1 MKLFSMPILIMIL
14 GMMVLGCKKE
24 MKTDPDALPAETQT
38 GSIMFACR
46 MNGTKWMPA
55 KKMDVDGSF
64 DGNLIRIKGSVF
76 LADAFEGLDIEI
88 KNPGARRSFL
98 LAGSA
103 AEAAVFFSSNRNCF
117 DGPTGYGLG
126 QARSSVGTLVLTK
139 FDTEKKIISGTFSCQ
154 IPTDRC
160 GVLKV
165 TEGRFDVR
173 YY

>member
-1 MKLFSMPILIMIL
+1 MKLLKLLLLTIIL
-14 GMMVLGCKKE
+14 GSLSSCEKSVKS
-24 MKTDPDALPAETQT
+24 DPDALPNESQT
-38 GSIMFACR
+38 GAIMFACR
-46 MNGTKWMPA
+46 MNGTKWVPA
-55 KKMDVDGSF
+55 KKMDIDGSF
-64 DGNLIRIKGSVF
+64 DGDVVRIKGSVF
-76 LADAFEGLDIEI
+76 FSDFFEGLDIEI
-88 KNPGARRSFL
+88 KNPGTSKTFL
-98 LAGSA
+98 LDGSDG
-103 AEAAVFFSSNRNCF
+103 EGVVFFSSNRNCF

-165 TEGRFDVR
+165 TEGRFDIR